1 MLNSAWGSV
10 PHNFLISHA
19 ERGFKD
25 SGLRTGD
32 IRSRCSRRNC
42 LVAGTL
48 CVARGFRHGASRSAA
63 RRAHLR
69 RALKSVY
76 EFFGGVGG
84 MRLAY
89 QEAVGKS
96 ELPSWRCFEVDETCC
111 KAYCELYGSK
121 YVTGVQRGEL
131 WRSSARAR
139 DELWRCSIDRL
150 PDAAFEGGDLW
161 LMSPPCQPFTR
172 SGKRRDLADPRCR
185 ALIRLLE
192 ALPALAEPPKA
203 LLLENV
209 PEFQHSRAYDRL
221 ISSLRKLGYATEDH
235 MLSPVDF
242 GFPNTRTR
250 FYVIAVAGNE
260 AAELPELQS
269 DAALRPV
276 GSFLCAE
283 VEEEALQ
290 VPKQLLEQAYAKN
303 YTLDLA
309 DNTSLA
315 TKTFTAAYGKPDYGG
330 TGLSVTGPLLMQAS
344 AAQPRFQHLEPSQW
358 QQVRYFSPKE
368 VAGLMGFPAG
378 WQLPGELPLRT
389 QWRLLGNSIN
399 VTVVSHLVSR
409 LLQWQAIGSKEAVD
423 KSRPLR

>member
-1 MLNSAWGSV
+1 MCVCGWFDRLQVSPPRFEQSVAEARAAYVCWCFLCSASHGENPMLNSAWGSV
-10 PHNFLISHA
+10 PQNFLISHA

-32 IRSRCSRRNC
+32 IRSRRSRRNC

-209 PEFQHSRAYDRL
+209 PEFQHSRAYDLQFKADQPFDFLTFSLFGL
-221 ISSLRKLGYATEDH
+221 I
-235 MLSPVDF
+235 
-242 GFPNTRTR
+242 
-250 FYVIAVAGNE
+250 
-260 AAELPELQS
+260 
-269 DAALRPV
+269 
-276 GSFLCAE
+276 C
-283 VEEEALQ
+283 
-290 VPKQLLEQAYAKN
+290 
-303 YTLDLA
+303 
-309 DNTSLA
+309 
-315 TKTFTAAYGKPDYGG
+315 
-330 TGLSVTGPLLMQAS
+330 
-344 AAQPRFQHLEPSQW
+344 
-358 QQVRYFSPKE
+358 
-368 VAGLMGFPAG
+368 
-378 WQLPGELPLRT
+378 
-389 QWRLLGNSIN
+389 
-399 VTVVSHLVSR
+399 
-409 LLQWQAIGSKEAVD
+409 
-423 KSRPLR
+423 